1 MQEKVWVVTHIQGL
15 EVTDANV
22 FNNEADASNY
32 AHEMA
37 AVNDGSYQVITSV
50 LNSREAMEEEAAH
63 WAVLADFDA
72 SCLECLVQE
81 VAEDVKEE
89 FDEAAC
95 AKFFEENK
103 DQIQKKADEIV
114 HDYLRKELKDYI
126 NNERVILAETLRH
139 QGGRLSKRPLF
150 YVHLKP

>member
-15 EVTDANV
+15 EVTEANV
-22 FNNEADASNY
+22 FKNEADASNY

-37 AVNDGSYQVITSV
+37 AGNDGSYQVITSV
-50 LNSREAMEEEAAH
+50 LNSREDMEEEAAH
-63 WAVLADFDA
+63 WAVLADFDP

-114 HDYLRKELKDYI
+114 HDYLRKELRDYI
-126 NNERVILAETLRH
+126 NNERVIL
-139 QGGRLSKRPLF
+139 G
-150 YVHLKP
+150 

>member
-63 WAVLADFDA
+63 WVVLPDFDA
-72 SCLECLVQE
+72 GCLECLVQE
-81 VAEDVKEE
+81 VAEDFKEE

-126 NNERVILAETLRH
+126 SNERVIL
-139 QGGRLSKRPLF
+139 G
-150 YVHLKP
+150 